1 MLTGFPHVLKR
12 YGLHADVRV
21 VMDLYRVME
30 MGLVNSLGS
39 LFDTAQYLVCK
50 SRRDHAPYTL
60 AFWDHFLGIDTTNHR
75 SVDAA
80 VRDSAAFEH
89 WLSQKLETGKI
100 RGELDYQKLIDQFLN
115 ETLKSDLSKNIQ
127 EEIDAREH
135 LAKDNPDLVDRGI
148 EPPPGAPPNVSD
160 KMVDYSGI
168 PLEELKERMKRVMEQ
183 QKTAHSGGGHWV
195 GSHGHSPYGHSG
207 SGLHGIR
214 VGGPSHAG
222 TARKV
227 LGDPEYYPVDL
238 DAPITDDNMDA
249 ALQALRHLKD
259 IHPDRKLDVPMTVEE
274 SGKNAGIVVPFF
286 LKEQQDRT
294 KIMLILDNGGNSM
307 WVHTRKVQ
315 RLFSKM
321 KRRFPQDLKTFYFHN
336 AVYDQVYE
344 DEARRKPV
352 LLRSVKE
359 NSPEYRVFFV
369 GDAYMGPHE
378 LLSPYG
384 SIEFREESP
393 VPSLNNLKELHHHFP
408 YMVWINP
415 TPKQY
420 WNRTVAPYINEVMH
434 MEPLT
439 INGILGAAR
448 HLEQIRHY

>member
-1 MLTGFPHVLKR
+1 
-12 YGLHADVRV
+12 
-21 VMDLYRVME
+21 MDLYRVME

-100 RGELDYQKLIDQFLN
+100 RGELDYQKLIDEFLN

-183 QKTAHSGGGHWV
+183 QKLHIVEVDTGLAVMVIHPMVTRAPDFTASGRRTFPCGNSQE
-195 GSHGHSPYGHSG
+195 GSRG
-207 SGLHGIR
+207 SGILPSRPGCAHHRRQYGCCPA
-214 VGGPSHAG
+214 GP
-222 TARKV
+222 
-227 LGDPEYYPVDL
+227 E
-238 DAPITDDNMDA
+238 AP
-249 ALQALRHLKD
+249 QRH
-259 IHPDRKLDVPMTVEE
+259 PSRSKLDVPMTSKKAEKTLVL
-274 SGKNAGIVVPFF
+274 S
-286 LKEQQDRT
+286 
-294 KIMLILDNGGNSM
+294 S
-307 WVHTRKVQ
+307 
-315 RLFSKM
+315 LFSQGTAGPDQDHADS
-321 KRRFPQDLKTFYFHN
+321 RQWREFHVGSCPEGPETILENETEISQDLKTFYFHN